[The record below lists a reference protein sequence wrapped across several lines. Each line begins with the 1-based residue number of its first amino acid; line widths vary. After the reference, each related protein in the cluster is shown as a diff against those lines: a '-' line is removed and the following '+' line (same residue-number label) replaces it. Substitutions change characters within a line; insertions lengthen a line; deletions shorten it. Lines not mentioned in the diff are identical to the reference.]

1 MNEKG
6 FATIFGLCLILAI
19 ALVVKGIQESEMNHA
34 YETSDFQTEFELQ
47 NLADSGIYRAVDAIK
62 EDHLKDTS
70 EDDSREP
77 LLPFNR
83 IFPALSN
90 AGRNDGQG
98 RLIPKPGTIKNTDSI
113 NLEVWGER
121 IFMNHYERQYPSYD
135 KVLMET
141 TKKAY
146 VLFSWAEVESKQI
159 YRRAFAYVLFN
170 EDGTSDSVIHFMEL
184 PSEKDE

>member
-47 NLADSGIYRAVDAIK
+47 NLADSGIYRAVDEIK
-62 EDHLKDTS
+62 KNSLS
-70 EDDSREP
+70 YNRRYPP
-77 LLPFNR
+77 LGSSHPEGGSAR
-83 IFPALSN
+83 Y
-90 AGRNDGQG
+90 DGQFQLISENIPSE
-98 RLIPKPGTIKNTDSI
+98 RLEEIK
-113 NLEVWGER
+113 LEVWGER